1 VNAAMIVLQY
11 PAVESALD
19 EALDEGLLQTA

>member
-1 VNAAMIVLQY
+1 MIVMQY